1 MSPPCELGITL
12 YQILFEEFGDA
23 MQRQEI
29 VGRLVTHV
37 GSGLTAGSGG
47 GGNGEVDAALRV
59 FCAIVDRKK
68 SKRKDDNDRGEEDGA
83 TALRPFTP
91 FLTSMLDHLH
101 NMTTG
106 QVRRLFLLL
115 FAVGLGEGAEGEA
128 GMQDISGT
136 DVGIVIQK
144 HLSLAP
150 FAKKRIVS
158 SFRCCLS
165 LSQQET

>member
-1 MSPPCELGITL
+1 M
-12 YQILFEEFGDA
+12 
-23 MQRQEI
+23 
-29 VGRLVTHV
+29 
-37 GSGLTAGSGG
+37 
-47 GGNGEVDAALRV
+47 
-59 FCAIVDRKK
+59 
-68 SKRKDDNDRGEEDGA
+68 RKDDNDRGEAAEDGA

-115 FAVGLGEGAEGEA
+115 FAVGLGGGDTGEGAGGEA
-128 GMQDISGT
+128 SMQDISGT

-158 SFRCCLS
+158 SCVVVWAFLNKRPDFLS
-165 LSQQET
+165 SSITIGNHWHGRLRRFSIVAAPRTTATG